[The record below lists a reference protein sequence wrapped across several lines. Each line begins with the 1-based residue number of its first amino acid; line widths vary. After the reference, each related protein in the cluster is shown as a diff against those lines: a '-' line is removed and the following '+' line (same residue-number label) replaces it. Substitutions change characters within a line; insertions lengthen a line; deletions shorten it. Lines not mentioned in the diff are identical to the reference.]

1 MPADVDAFQRIPSRV
16 FLDTCVVNMMLD
28 HWGQLHN
35 GEDIPSE
42 LPADQAR
49 ELEALCGICDTG
61 ARAMWR
67 FTISERTYFELN
79 ATKHDSRRRE
89 LLQWFAELWHYQSE
103 FSRPRPLAR
112 ARLSELRNQ
121 LRVLPD
127 VADRDLILD
136 AVRDNCQAFC
146 TVDRRTIIKHQAIL
160 TALPLRVLTPSQW
173 WAEIKPWAAV
183 WL

>member
-1 MPADVDAFQRIPSRV
+1 MSVDVDSFLRIPSRV
-16 FLDTCVVNMMLD
+16 FLDTCVVNMMLNY
-28 HWGQLHN
+28 WGQLHN

-61 ARAMWR
+61 SRAFWR
-67 FTISERTYFELN
+67 FTISERTFHELN
-79 ATKHDSRRRE
+79 ATKHESRRRE

-103 FSRPRPLAR
+103 FSRPGPLAR
-112 ARLSELRNQ
+112 ARLSELRRQ

-146 TVDRRTIIKHQAIL
+146 TVDRRTIIKHQACL

-173 WAEIKPWAAV
+173 WADIKPWAAV